1 MIFHYEYILN
11 NLQEFEKN
19 DAFSNLLKISHE
31 KMYKIILL
39 INTKKEFIKFLNNKQ
54 IFTNIKKIDISISNL
69 NKLIELKIICP
80 NIEELNLK
88 IIDEDYN
95 SNELN
100 NIFQNINILKIII
113 LKKFDL
119 FNLLKDIKDSNIY
132 ILNIY
137 IFNNDDI
144 NYEFESQII
153 LKKII
158 NLEINL
164 MKEIISNLN
173 FLIIL
178 NFLI

>member
-1 MIFHYEYILN
+1 M
-11 NLQEFEKN
+11 
-19 DAFSNLLKISHE
+19 
-31 KMYKIILL
+31 
-39 INTKKEFIKFLNNKQ
+39 
-54 IFTNIKKIDISISNL
+54 
-69 NKLIELKIICP
+69 
-80 NIEELNLK
+80 
-88 IIDEDYN
+88 
-95 SNELN
+95 
-100 NIFQNINILKIII
+100 
-113 LKKFDL
+113 
-119 FNLLKDIKDSNIY
+119 KDIKDSIIY

-158 NLEINL
+158 NLELIL

>member
-1 MIFHYEYILN
+1 M
-11 NLQEFEKN
+11 
-19 DAFSNLLKISHE
+19 
-31 KMYKIILL
+31 
-39 INTKKEFIKFLNNKQ
+39 NTKKEFITFLNNKQ
-54 IFTNIKKIDISISNL
+54 IFLNIRKIDISISNL

-88 IIDEDYN
+88 IIDEVDEDYN

-100 NIFQNINILKIII
+100 NIFPNINILNISI
-113 LKKFDL
+113 LEKFNL
-119 FNLLKDIKDSNIY
+119 FNLLRDIKDSNIY

-153 LKKII
+153 LKNII
-158 NLEINL
+158 NLEININEDIKI
-164 MKEIISNLN
+164 MFYLN

-178 NFLI
+178 NYLI